1 MATMAFRNFSAVL
14 DGLPVEPPLEDDLG
28 RAPTVP
34 FDHLSV
40 VDELHSGRI
49 VISQDMVAQE
59 YLDAARLSEAELHSL
74 LAGIVI
80 ETAPALPARLS
91 TDPGDIARELAL
103 DGLDLDGLAQ
113 LRRRFAFAN
122 HPDRLA
128 APQRQSGMVRM
139 QVANML
145 IDEACRRLR

>member
-1 MATMAFRNFSAVL
+1 MAFRNFSAVL
-14 DGLPVEPPLEDDLG
+14 DALPAGPPPEDDFG
-28 RAPTVP
+28 RVPTVP
-34 FDHLSV
+34 FDHLAV

-59 YLDAARLSEAELHSL
+59 YLDAARLSEAELHAL
-74 LAGIVI
+74 LDGIVI
-80 ETAPALPARLS
+80 ETGPALTARLS
-91 TDPGDIARELAL
+91 TDPADIARELAL
-103 DGLDLDGLAQ
+103 DGLDLDGLTQ

-128 APQRQSGMVRM
+128 APQRQIGMVRM